1 MVNMLSSCLKSIA
14 ENTHLAMTT
23 KQQTELQKAELAN
36 VKATM
41 GEMQEKMEG
50 IMHENATLRA
60 QATGGTP
67 PPDPGVAALKQ
78 RLLEVE
84 SRQDHHGAQI
94 AQALE
99 QIYSEMAAE
108 EVVLAHFGDAADEGA
123 APHHDDEAPKTK
135 EEQEELYKNLIK
147 RSSMV
152 STRQLS
158 VALEECSDD
167 FGGLRTIR
175 LAIRPPFRRACSLE
189 SAKVS
194 CARCRPVHDRH
205 FPGMEGGCDH
215 RLPQG

>member
-78 RLLEVE
+78 RLLEMKVF
-84 SRQDHHGAQI
+84 H
-94 AQALE
+94 
-99 QIYSEMAAE
+99 
-108 EVVLAHFGDAADEGA
+108 
-123 APHHDDEAPKTK
+123 APQGTPA
-135 EEQEELYKNLIK
+135 
-147 RSSMV
+147 V
-152 STRQLS
+152 
-158 VALEECSDD
+158 
-167 FGGLRTIR
+167 TIEW
-175 LAIRPPFRRACSLE
+175 FRRILARAELPPDVQVRTPPSL
-189 SAKVS
+189 
-194 CARCRPVHDRH
+194 RR
-205 FPGMEGGCDH
+205 
-215 RLPQG
+215 